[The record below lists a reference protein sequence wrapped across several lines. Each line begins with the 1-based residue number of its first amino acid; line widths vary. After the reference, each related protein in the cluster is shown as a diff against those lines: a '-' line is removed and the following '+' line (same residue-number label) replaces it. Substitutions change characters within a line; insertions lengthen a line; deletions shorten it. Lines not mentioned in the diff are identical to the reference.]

1 MSKTPTV
8 KQDEE
13 PQGKPT
19 RCQHVSGF
27 PFTAHNCFLISC
39 AAPLKRKLLQ
49 TIEKQRKALFLDGC
63 AHSRLMWQPRVHGG
77 SETWAFRGNGS
88 KHYWESQSHIGKQKK
103 MEEKL
108 FLLGRRLLFIVVRW
122 KSFTHSD
129 SFVLVISKGK
139 KKQKRVNF
147 ACDVMLRKWH

>member
-1 MSKTPTV
+1 
-8 KQDEE
+8 
-13 PQGKPT
+13 
-19 RCQHVSGF
+19 
-27 PFTAHNCFLISC
+27 
-39 AAPLKRKLLQ
+39 
-49 TIEKQRKALFLDGC
+49 
-63 AHSRLMWQPRVHGG
+63 
-77 SETWAFRGNGS
+77 
-88 KHYWESQSHIGKQKK
+88 

-108 FLLGRRLLFIVVRW
+108 FLLGRRLLFIVMRW